1 MGDGD
6 QVRGHSNGLR
16 TRRFSMMKQVRLMS
30 GGAAQGLVGAL
41 RERFER
47 EHACTVQGEFGA
59 VGLMRDRLLAGE
71 PCDMMILSQTLIDQL
86 TQDGHLVSGSAQ
98 AIGIVKTGV
107 AVLPGAPRPLLQTPE
122 QLQSW
127 LAHATAV
134 YFPDPEKATAGIHFM
149 KVLERLGLREQL
161 ASRLRPYPNGATA
174 MREMAAQ
181 AREGAV
187 GCTQVTEILY
197 TPGVSLLDVLPE
209 SLGLS
214 TVYTAAVCTR
224 ASAPELARQL
234 MALLTSDDAAAL
246 RRDGG
251 FV

>member
-1 MGDGD
+1 MGRRD
-6 QVRGHSNGLR
+6 QVRWHSNGL
-16 TRRFSMMKQVRLMS
+16 TRRLHTMKQLRLMS

-41 RERFER
+41 RERFEQD
-47 EHACTVQGEFGA
+47 HACTVNGQFGA
-59 VGLMRDRLLAGE
+59 VGLMRDRMLAGE
-71 PCDMMILSQTLIDQL
+71 PSDLMILSQSLIDQL
-86 TQDGHLVSGSAQ
+86 TQDGHLVPGTAQ
-98 AIGIVKTGV
+98 ALGVVKTGV

-122 QLQSW
+122 QLHA
-127 LAHATAV
+127 LLVNATAV

-149 KVLERLGLREQL
+149 KVLEQLGLKTTL
-161 ASRLRPYPNGATA
+161 ADRLCPYPNGATA

-181 AREGAV
+181 ARVGAV

-197 TPGVSLLDVLPE
+197 TPGVSFLEVLPE

-224 ASAPELARQL
+224 AAEPQLARQL
-234 MALLTSDDAAAL
+234 IDILCGDAAAAL
-246 RRDGG
+246 RREGG

>member
-1 MGDGD
+1 
-6 QVRGHSNGLR
+6 
-16 TRRFSMMKQVRLMS
+16 MKQLRLMS

-41 RERFER
+41 RESFER
-47 EHACTVQGEFGA
+47 EHGCTLQGKFGA
-59 VGLMRDRLLAGE
+59 VGVMRDHLLAGD
-71 PCDMMILSQTLIDQL
+71 PSDMMILSQSLIDQL
-86 TQDGHLVSGSAQ
+86 MKEGHLVAGSAQ
-98 AIGIVKTGV
+98 ALGIVKTGV
-107 AVLPGAPRPLLQTPE
+107 AVLPGAPRAALQTPE
-122 QLQSW
+122 QLKS
-127 LAHATAV
+127 LLSTATAV

-149 KVLERLGLREQL
+149 KVLGQLGLQASL
-161 ASRLRPYPNGATA
+161 ADRLCPYPNGATA

-181 AREGAV
+181 ARPGAV

-224 ASAPELARQL
+224 ATEPELARQL
-234 MALLTSDDAAAL
+234 IATLAGEAAASL

>member
-1 MGDGD
+1 
-6 QVRGHSNGLR
+6 
-16 TRRFSMMKQVRLMS
+16 MKQLRLMS

-41 RERFER
+41 SDRFEQD
-47 EHACTVQGEFGA
+47 HACTVNGQFGA
-59 VGLMRDRLLAGE
+59 VGVMRDRLLSGE
-71 PCDMMILSQTLIDQL
+71 PSDMMILSQTLIDQL
-86 TQDGHLVSGSAQ
+86 TQDGHLVPGSAT
-98 AIGIVKTGV
+98 ALGVVKTGV
-107 AVLPGAPRPLLQTPE
+107 ALLPGAPRPDVRTPE
-122 QLQSW
+122 QLQAL
-127 LAHATAV
+127 LANATAV

-149 KVLERLGLREQL
+149 KVLTQLGLRERL
-161 ASRLRPYPNGATA
+161 ADRLHPYPNGATA

-224 ASAPELARQL
+224 AAEPDLARKL
-234 MALLTSDDAAAL
+234 MARLASEDAAAL
-246 RRDGG
+246 RREGG

>member
-1 MGDGD
+1 
-6 QVRGHSNGLR
+6 
-16 TRRFSMMKQVRLMS
+16 MKQLRLMS

-41 RERFER
+41 RDRFEQD
-47 EHACTVQGEFGA
+47 HACTVNGQFGA
-59 VGLMRDRLLAGE
+59 VGVMRDRLLSGE
-71 PCDMMILSQTLIDQL
+71 PSDMMILSQTLIDQL
-86 TQDGHLVSGSAQ
+86 TQDGHLVPGSAT
-98 AIGIVKTGV
+98 ALGVVKTGV
-107 AVLPGAPRPLLQTPE
+107 ALLPGAPRPDVRTPE
-122 QLQSW
+122 QLQAL
-127 LAHATAV
+127 LANATAV

-149 KVLERLGLREQL
+149 KVLTQLGLRERL
-161 ASRLRPYPNGATA
+161 ADRLHPYPNGATA

-224 ASAPELARQL
+224 AAEPDLARKL
-234 MALLTSDDAAAL
+234 MARLASEDAAAL
-246 RRDGG
+246 RREGG

>member
-1 MGDGD
+1 
-6 QVRGHSNGLR
+6 
-16 TRRFSMMKQVRLMS
+16 MKQLRLMS

-41 RERFER
+41 RENFER
-47 EHACTVQGEFGA
+47 EHGCTLHGKFGA
-59 VGLMRDRLLAGE
+59 VGVMRDHLLAGD
-71 PCDMMILSQTLIDQL
+71 PSDLMILSQSLIDQL
-86 TQDGHLVSGSAQ
+86 MKDGDLVSGSAQ
-98 AIGIVKTGV
+98 ALGIVKTGV
-107 AVLPGAPRPLLQTPE
+107 AVLPGAPRAALQTPE
-122 QLQSW
+122 QLKS
-127 LAHATAV
+127 LLSTATAV
-134 YFPDPEKATAGIHFM
+134 YFPDPDKATAGIHFM
-149 KVLERLGLREQL
+149 KVLGLLGLQESL
-161 ASRLRPYPNGATA
+161 ADRLCPYPNGATA

-181 AREGAV
+181 ARPGAV

-224 ASAPELARQL
+224 ATEPELARQL
-234 MALLTSDDAAAL
+234 IATLAGEAAASL

>member
-1 MGDGD
+1 
-6 QVRGHSNGLR
+6 
-16 TRRFSMMKQVRLMS
+16 MKQLRLMS

-41 RERFER
+41 RARFEQ
-47 EHACTVQGEFGA
+47 EHHCTVDGQFGA
-59 VGLMRDRLLAGE
+59 VGVMRDRLLSGE
-71 PCDMMILSQTLIDQL
+71 PSDLMILSQTLIDQL
-86 TQDGHLVSGSAQ
+86 TQQEHLVPGSSRAL
-98 AIGIVKTGV
+98 GVVKTGV
-107 AVLPGAPRPLLQTPE
+107 AVLPGAPRPVLHTPE
-122 QLQSW
+122 QLHAL
-127 LAHATAV
+127 LADATAV

-149 KVLERLGLREQL
+149 KVLQQLGLKDKL
-161 ASRLRPYPNGATA
+161 SGRLHPYPNGATA
-174 MREMAAQ
+174 MREMASQ
-181 AREGAV
+181 ARAGAV

-224 ASAPELARQL
+224 ASEPTLAKQL
-234 MALLTSDDAAAL
+234 IDTLCSDAAATL

>member
-1 MGDGD
+1 
-6 QVRGHSNGLR
+6 
-16 TRRFSMMKQVRLMS
+16 MKQLRLMS

-47 EHACTVQGEFGA
+47 DHACTVHGQFGA
-59 VGLMRDRLLAGE
+59 VGLMRDQWLAGE
-71 PCDMMILSQTLIDQL
+71 PSDMMILSQTLIDQL
-86 TQDGHLVSGSAQ
+86 MKDGHLVAGSAQ
-98 AIGIVKTGV
+98 ALGIVKTGV
-107 AVLPGAPRPLLQTPE
+107 ALLPGAPRPALQTPE
-122 QLQSW
+122 QLKS
-127 LAHATAV
+127 LLSNATAV

-149 KVLERLGLREQL
+149 KVLTQLGLREAL
-161 ASRLRPYPNGATA
+161 ADRLCPYPNGATA

-181 AREGAV
+181 ARPGAV

-214 TVYTAAVCTR
+214 TVYTAAVCAR
-224 ASAPELARQL
+224 AEEPELARQL
-234 MALLTSDDAAAL
+234 IAMLASDTAAEL
-246 RRDGG
+246 RRAGG